1 MNKPHSQNNPTI
13 KKADGFSTACV
24 LVVDD
29 MATNRGLVKA
39 VLSPRKYTIY
49 EAESGEEALTM
60 LENLNLDVI
69 LMDVLMPGLNGLETC
84 KKIREMDD
92 FHLIPIIMLTSLG
105 SPDDIACGM
114 DAGASDYV
122 TKPFNAIELQARV
135 AASIEKKRL
144 TDRLDD
150 AESMLFALARVVE
163 AKDRTTA
170 DHCDRLS
177 HTAVVL
183 GKALGLGY
191 DDLEALRR
199 GGLLHDIGKVAIP
212 DNILLKPA
220 KLSEEEW
227 AVMRQHPTIGA
238 HLCSALRT
246 MRSTVDIIR
255 CHHEK
260 WNGSG
265 YPAGLVGEDIPYLAR
280 IFQIVD
286 VYDALTSTRPYK
298 KAFPKEEVINI
309 LRTETKNGYW
319 DPNIILV
326 FINILEN
333 NPELLEL
340 SKQAGSGRD
349 SEIFLNII
357 GSNIPDWESRR

>member
-1 MNKPHSQNNPTI
+1 MSSEYYQNKSSEQGSGCL
-13 KKADGFSTACV
+13 AAACV

-39 VLSPRKYTIY
+39 VLSPKKYTVY
-49 EAESGEEALTM
+49 EAESGEQALEM
-60 LENLNLDVI
+60 IKSLSLDVI
-69 LMDVLMPGLNGLETC
+69 LMDVLMPGIDGIETC
-84 KKIREMDD
+84 KRIRAKED
-92 FHLIPIIMLTSLG
+92 FRLIPIIMLTSLG

-135 AASIEKKRL
+135 SAAIDSKRL

-220 KLSEEEW
+220 QLDDAEW

-265 YPAGLVGEDIPYLAR
+265 YPAGLSGEDIPYLAR

-286 VYDALTSTRPYK
+286 VYDALTSSRPYK
-298 KAFPKEEVINI
+298 KAFSLKETVEI
-309 LRTETKNGYW
+309 LYKETKNGYW
-319 DPNIILV
+319 DPDIILV
-326 FINILEN
+326 FINIIEN
-333 NPELLEL
+333 RPELLKLPEH
-340 SKQAGSGRD
+340 AGSGRD

-357 GSNIPDWESRR
+357 GSNIPDWEARR

>member
-1 MNKPHSQNNPTI
+1 MNSEYFRNNLNMKI
-13 KKADGFSTACV
+13 SNGLGSASV

-39 VLSPRKYTIY
+39 VLSPKKYTVY
-49 EAESGEEALTM
+49 EAESGEQALEM
-60 LENLNLDVI
+60 IKSLSLDVI
-69 LMDVLMPGLNGLETC
+69 LMDVLMPGLNGLDTC
-84 KKIREMDD
+84 KKINEQED
-92 FHLIPIIMLTSLG
+92 FRLIPIIMLTSLG

-135 AASIEKKRL
+135 SAAIEKKRL

-177 HTAVVL
+177 HTSVVL

-191 DDLEALRR
+191 EDLEALRR

-212 DNILLKPA
+212 DKILLKPA
-220 KLSEEEW
+220 KLNEEEW
-227 AVMRQHPTIGA
+227 AVIRQHPTIGA

-265 YPAGLVGEDIPYLAR
+265 YPAGLSGEDIPYLAR

-286 VYDALTSTRPYK
+286 VYDALTSKRPYK
-298 KAFPKEEVINI
+298 KAFPLDDVIKI
-309 LRTETKNGYW
+309 LHQETKNGYW

-340 SKQAGSGRD
+340 SDQAGSGRD

-357 GSNIPDWESRR
+357 GSNIPDWEAQR

>member
-1 MNKPHSQNNPTI
+1 MSV
-13 KKADGFSTACV
+13 KASSCLEAACV
-24 LVVDD
+24 LIVDD

-39 VLSPRKYTIY
+39 VLSPEKYVVY
-49 EAESGEEALTM
+49 EAESGEQALEM
-60 LENLNLDVI
+60 IDNLNLDVI
-69 LMDVLMPGLNGLETC
+69 LLDVMMPGIDGLETC
-84 KKIREMDD
+84 KRIRAKED

-114 DAGASDYV
+114 EAGASDYI

-135 AASIEKKRL
+135 RAAIETKRL

-191 DDLEALRR
+191 DDLEGLRR
-199 GGLLHDIGKVAIP
+199 GGLLHDIGKVAIA

-220 KLSEEEW
+220 KLNESEW

-238 HLCSALRT
+238 YLCSALRT

-280 IFQIVD
+280 VFQIVD
-286 VYDALTSTRPYK
+286 VYDALSNKRPYK
-298 KAFPKEEVINI
+298 KALPSEEVIEI
-309 LRTETKNGYW
+309 LRSETKNGFW

-326 FINILEN
+326 FINILVNE
-333 NPELLEL
+333 PELLEL
-340 SKQAGSGRD
+340 PKDKTKGRD
-349 SEIFLNII
+349 SEIFSNII
-357 GSNIPDWESRR
+357 GANILEWEERR

>member
-1 MNKPHSQNNPTI
+1 MSSEYSQDKQSI
-13 KKADGFSTACV
+13 KECDCLGSACV

-39 VLSPRKYTIY
+39 VLSPKKYTIY
-49 EAESGEEALTM
+49 EAESGEQALEM
-60 LENLNLDVI
+60 IKSLSLDVI
-69 LMDVLMPGLNGLETC
+69 LMDVLMPGIDGIETC
-84 KKIREMDD
+84 KQIRAKED
-92 FHLIPIIMLTSLG
+92 FRLIPIIMLTSLG

-122 TKPFNAIELQARV
+122 TKPFNAIELRARV
-135 AASIEKKRL
+135 SAAIESKRL

-177 HTAVVL
+177 HTSVVL

-191 DDLEALRR
+191 EDLEALRR

-220 KLSEEEW
+220 KLDEAEW
-227 AVMRQHPTIGA
+227 AIMRQHPTIGS

-265 YPAGLVGEDIPYLAR
+265 YPAGLSGEDIPYLAR
-280 IFQIVD
+280 IFQVVD
-286 VYDALTSTRPYK
+286 VYDALISSRPYK
-298 KAFPKEEVINI
+298 KAFPRDEVIKI
-309 LRTETKNGYW
+309 LHKETGNGYW
-319 DPNIILV
+319 DPDIILV

-333 NPELLEL
+333 SPQLLEL
-340 SKQAGSGRD
+340 PKQAGSGRD

-357 GSNIPDWESRR
+357 GSNIPDWEARR